1 MGEAAHSNALRR
13 KASAGHRVREAEGLS
28 PARALRL
35 AVARSAGDLW
45 ELPLTVTGV
54 RHELIGLE
62 DLHNHLSD
70 ECITLLLDG
79 PDGCVGGLSVDRDV
93 LTSVTEVQTIGRVT
107 ERAPQERPYT
117 DTDAALFAPLIDD
130 VMQRLDMMLGGEVT
144 AEMSNSSRWII
155 GYRFGAMVENVR
167 ALSLALDGYDFHLLS
182 FDLDVAAGMRR
193 GKVTLC
199 LPESF
204 TVPSSNG
211 EDGDDCPGE
220 FSESMSLVPAELDA
234 TLARVTMPLARATAL
249 KVGDTVQLSPKALQE
264 VTLCASDGQFVAR
277 GQLGKADGM
286 RAIKLGGK
294 SKSDAIVVEEGQ
306 VQAFEAAARSASPPM
321 SSSANLAGLSESM
334 GASDIPAIDIP
345 DIPAMPDLPAEP
357 VGDELDLPDLPPLDF
372 GEDGAEDLPDLP
384 DLPALPDLPS
394 LN

>member
-1 MGEAAHSNALRR
+1 MAQGCQQNTMGEAAHSNALRR

-155 GYRFGAMVENVR
+155 GYRFGAMVE
-167 ALSLALDGYDFHLLS
+167 
-182 FDLDVAAGMRR
+182 
-193 GKVTLC
+193 
-199 LPESF
+199 
-204 TVPSSNG
+204 
-211 EDGDDCPGE
+211 
-220 FSESMSLVPAELDA
+220 EL
-234 TLARVTMPLARATAL
+234 
-249 KVGDTVQLSPKALQE
+249 
-264 VTLCASDGQFVAR
+264 
-277 GQLGKADGM
+277 
-286 RAIKLGGK
+286 
-294 SKSDAIVVEEGQ
+294 
-306 VQAFEAAARSASPPM
+306 
-321 SSSANLAGLSESM
+321 
-334 GASDIPAIDIP
+334 
-345 DIPAMPDLPAEP
+345 
-357 VGDELDLPDLPPLDF
+357 
-372 GEDGAEDLPDLP
+372 
-384 DLPALPDLPS
+384 
-394 LN
+394 